1 MLLSPTRSLT
11 RSTLVQCS
19 EGNIVT
25 VYTETGNYTFIISN
39 NHFKLYSVM
48 FILNSQYL
56 LILEHQYLKSMTT
69 NAEGVGNI
77 VAQHYDNLPEKG
89 REQRKDSRIFFMRC
103 FNNWI
108 KSTLIHEYI
117 EKIRDRNPDGHRVKV
132 LDFGKNILNNKT
144 KSREL

>member
-1 MLLSPTRSLT
+1 
-11 RSTLVQCS
+11 
-19 EGNIVT
+19 
-25 VYTETGNYTFIISN
+25 
-39 NHFKLYSVM
+39 
-48 FILNSQYL
+48 
-56 LILEHQYLKSMTT
+56 MTT

-108 KSTLIHEYI
+108 KSTLIQEYI

-132 LDFGKNILNNKT
+132 LDFGNNIARQDKT
-144 KSREL
+144 KYFRPRMSREIIMSAHLDLGA

>member
-1 MLLSPTRSLT
+1 
-11 RSTLVQCS
+11 
-19 EGNIVT
+19 
-25 VYTETGNYTFIISN
+25 
-39 NHFKLYSVM
+39 
-48 FILNSQYL
+48 
-56 LILEHQYLKSMTT
+56 MTT

-108 KSTLIHEYI
+108 KSTLIQEYI

-144 KSREL
+144 KYFWLRMSHEIKMSAPRPRSWTIESSR

>member
-1 MLLSPTRSLT
+1 
-11 RSTLVQCS
+11 
-19 EGNIVT
+19 
-25 VYTETGNYTFIISN
+25 
-39 NHFKLYSVM
+39 
-48 FILNSQYL
+48 
-56 LILEHQYLKSMTT
+56 MTS

-132 LDFGKNILNNKT
+132 LDFGKNILFTKT
-144 KSREL
+144 KYSRLRISYEIIIGA

>member
-1 MLLSPTRSLT
+1 MA
-11 RSTLVQCS
+11 
-19 EGNIVT
+19 
-25 VYTETGNYTFIISN
+25 
-39 NHFKLYSVM
+39 
-48 FILNSQYL
+48 
-56 LILEHQYLKSMTT
+56 T